1 MTLEGIKKAMARI
14 DEVECFVLTSTF
26 KIYPG
31 RMKPDS
37 LKFDEDAQTLEYQE
51 LDGMVD
57 YLIDINDIDVVV
69 FNKGNK
75 LNPNFPV

>member
-1 MTLEGIKKAMARI
+1 MTVAGMKKAMARI
-14 DEVECFVLTSTF
+14 KEVECFVLTSTF
-26 KIYPG
+26 KVYPG

-37 LKFDEDAQTLEYQE
+37 LVFDEEAETLEYQE

-75 LNPNFPV
+75 LNPIFPV